1 MRATK
6 RASSPCEARQIVSA
20 AKGAT
25 QSCRRIAFSPSLGPL
40 RVRMGGLAGE
50 LERGYQRSRL
60 HWLGFIEAQMAL
72 IRRQTR

>member
-1 MRATK
+1 
-6 RASSPCEARQIVSA
+6 
-20 AKGAT
+20 
-25 QSCRRIAFSPSLGPL
+25 
-40 RVRMGGLAGE
+40 MGGLAGE